1 VSNSSFHLFQLQKV
15 DHRLDQ
21 IEQRSEKIAALLSNN
36 PKLRS
41 AEAQVKAGQQ
51 TLQQKEDELKT
62 LEGQAN
68 GKKIKIEQSEAALYS
83 GKNSNPKELKDLQLE
98 IEALKRALGSLDEE
112 QLNAMAILDEINQK
126 LQENQAAYTA
136 ALAES
141 QQENQQLFAEK
152 GDLDK
157 EKEKLLKERQA
168 AAGQIAADAMSIYEK
183 LRGTK
188 NHIAVTAIDEQ
199 CCSVCG
205 SEITASDIQK
215 ARASSGL
222 SFCPSCGRI
231 LYAG

>member
-1 VSNSSFHLFQLQKV
+1 MSNSSFHLFQLQKV